1 MPRGTIATEAIPV
14 LPAAGAPLGPGDGDG
29 GAGDGAAEAVA
40 AGAGLSGWLS
50 GGGGPDE
57 RATRAMS
64 AGE

>member
-1 MPRGTIATEAIPV
+1 M